1 MTSATDTRFGW
12 IAACF
17 FLIPFTYAIQV
28 IFENQYL
35 GVIPYLT
42 LVPIAIR
49 VFNTLNRR
57 KYLIVD
63 GIRRDFTISTPVLT
77 LFVLSLAHI
86 FIDYVQGGIVELQA
100 IRLVIIYIFVV
111 VIFFYFAIDD
121 RLDEINGVLC
131 AIGVA
136 SLIIGIQWAYSS
148 YYKLVEGDP
157 GWFAKASYEY
167 IKHVNGYSSADVNV
181 SILRAEYRS
190 YGLLDKHTTTGAI
203 VALGGLAAIS
213 WLTPK
218 NNIIYAFLASS
229 LFFIFL
235 SVGMATTAWI
245 AYVAIAPLVI
255 CLAYR
260 RGIVMYLSV
269 VMKYIIII
277 IMGSLAMSYFNKSE
291 NLRQHISVLAG
302 NQIQY
307 IMNLDAARSVSDSS
321 YISFVGIY
329 YRYLMAY
336 ISHIKNNPMT
346 FIWGEGLPNGS
357 AAQFSRGGDFA
368 LIELLVTY
376 GFPASLLL
384 FMAISFSLSRAIF
397 VARDK
402 NTPNE
407 NRAVVA
413 FAVGATLFLVISLAH
428 YNTIFNKAVFILLP
442 FLLSLFYR
450 YGRGNQ

>member
-1 MTSATDTRFGW
+1 MTGTTDTRFGW
-12 IAACF
+12 IATCF
-17 FLIPFTYAIQV
+17 LLIPFTYAIQV

-42 LVPIAIR
+42 LAPIAIE
-49 VFNTLNRR
+49 VFKTLNQR

-63 GIRRDFTISTPVLT
+63 GIRRDFSISTPALI
-77 LFVLSLAHI
+77 LFVLSFAHI

-131 AIGVA
+131 AIGAA

-148 YYKLVEGDP
+148 YDKLVEGDP

-167 IKHVNGYSSADVNV
+167 IKHVNSYSSADVNV
-181 SILRAEYRS
+181 SILRPEYRS

-203 VALGGLAAIS
+203 VALGGLAVIS
-213 WLTPK
+213 WLAPK
-218 NNIIYAFLASS
+218 NNIIYAFLASA

-235 SVGMATTAWI
+235 SIGMATTAWI
-245 AYVAIAPLVI
+245 AYVAIAPLVV

-260 RGIVMYLSV
+260 KGISIYLSV
-269 VMKYIIII
+269 VMSYIIII
-277 IMGSLAMSYFNKSE
+277 IMGALVMTYFNKSE
-291 NLRQHISVLAG
+291 NLRQYISVLAG
-302 NQIQY
+302 TQIQY
-307 IMNLDAARSVSDSS
+307 LANLDAARSVQDSS

-336 ISHIKNNPMT
+336 ISHINNNPMV
-346 FIWGEGLPNGS
+346 FIWREGLPNGS
-357 AAQFSRGGDFA
+357 TTQFSRGGDFA

-384 FMAISFSLSRAIF
+384 FMAISFVLSRAFF
-397 VARDK
+397 VVRDK
-402 NTPNE
+402 NTPNK

-413 FAVGATLFLVISLAH
+413 FAIGATLFLIISLAH

-450 YGRGNQ
+450 YGRGN